1 MKQNYIYRSITSSAL
16 VLGVALTQIN
26 SNSTRLVPYFNDLIP
41 SVRKDICYQY
51 DNDTTLASLKPL
63 ASYGVIGFERYKEGL
78 LEVTVYETDTF
89 MPSIDNAFETNEFA
103 FGITEESMHVIKPEQ
118 ETKWAPNS
126 KVELEAYK
134 LFGEM
139 RDATEEERASVYGY
153 IRSISVDTGVNFF
166 DLC

>member
-1 MKQNYIYRSITSSAL
+1 MKQDYIYRSITSSAL
-16 VLGVALTQIN
+16 ALGVALTPIN
-26 SNSTRLVPYFNDLIP
+26 SNRTQLVPYFNDLIH
-41 SVRKDICYQY
+41 SVRRGICCQY
-51 DNDTTLASLKPL
+51 DSDTTLASLKPL
-63 ASYGVIGFERYKEGL
+63 ASCSVIGFERYEEGL
-78 LEVTVYETDTF
+78 PEATVYETDTF
-89 MPSIDNAFETNEFA
+89 MPSIDNTFETNEFA
-103 FGITEESMHVIKPEQ
+103 FGITEESMRATEPEQ
-118 ETKWAPNS
+118 EPKWTPNS